1 MKESVMEYEDF
12 VLIEDEVNT
21 GSHQAKC
28 FVKYEPMYEEDIKSF
43 LDKASSEDVL
53 YDGCPY
59 NYKDYFAD
67 LAIFEKEH
75 GYKYKEDKGYKTRYA
90 VRIVL
95 LLPKDLQG
103 EKQKE
108 KRKML
113 VKDFIKSLSETS
125 RLSPTERKERKK
137 CDKELDDVLNYVA
150 FEETRGKG
158 LYVQL
163 IISERQYRTKPEYK
177 KYLYNIYWNP
187 RKKQIC
193 KKTDPEAEI
202 KHEKGDYILDKEGEK
217 IIDDRRFGFKIRRF
231 STDDFGRLLEQLKDN
246 FIICV
251 KKVLSNVKRGIHIIR
266 AGMNEKNKKPEY
278 IKQKR
283 AYYSFHYF
291 NRKCIEEVNHTIQF
305 VEYHINYLLAIER
318 KKLQEILNAGSD
330 ELPVMDPT
338 VPEIRSRIQQISN
351 LYLKY
356 KEIFEAGR
364 FKQNDIPLA
373 IKTRGIKLP
382 ELKNNLDQLLKI
394 FKSECLSLDPKI
406 FEVTG

>member
-1 MKESVMEYEDF
+1 MKSLVMEFEDF
-12 VLIEDEVNT
+12 VLTEEEEVNT

-28 FVKYEPMYEEDIKSF
+28 FLKYEAMHEEDIKSF
-43 LDKASSEDVL
+43 LQAAKDEEVL
-53 YDGCPY
+53 LDACPY
-59 NYKDYFAD
+59 YFKDYFAD
-67 LAIFEKEH
+67 LAVFEKEH

-90 VRIVL
+90 IKIIL

-103 EKQKE
+103 DKQRE

-113 VKDFIKSLSETS
+113 IRDFIKSLSETS

-158 LYVQL
+158 LYVRL
-163 IISERQYRTKPEYK
+163 IISERQYRAKPEYK

-187 RKKQIC
+187 HKKQVC
-193 KKTDPEAEI
+193 KKSDPGSEV
-202 KHEKGDYILDKEGEK
+202 KNEKGEYILDKDGNR
-217 IIDDRRFGFKIRRF
+217 IIDDRRFGYKIRRF
-231 STDDFGRLLEQLKDN
+231 STDDFARLLQQLKDN

-251 KKVLSNVKRGIHIIR
+251 RKVLKNVKRGIHILR
-266 AGMNEKNKKPEY
+266 AGADEKNKKPEY

-291 NRKCIEEVNHTIQF
+291 NRKCIEEVNHVIQF
-305 VEYHINYLLAIER
+305 VEYHINYLLAEER
-318 KKLQEILNAGSD
+318 AKLRMIQNATPEG
-330 ELPVMDPT
+330 LPARDPAI
-338 VPEIRSRIQQISN
+338 PEIRSKIQEISN
-351 LYLKY
+351 LYFKY
-356 KEIFEAGR
+356 KSIFEAGW
-364 FKQNDIPLA
+364 FKLNNTPLA

-394 FKSECLSLDPKI
+394 FKSECLSLDPEI
-406 FEVTG
+406 FII